1 MFEMRIT
8 MAGKRKIA
16 YPIDLPFKTCE
27 PVFLDN
33 AQDKYLLNK
42 EKVDKL
48 IDVFNGTF
56 RVGYVK
62 RDRKLTHGIN
72 AHSINEIL
80 REKLK
85 SIDGIEGETNVVFGS
100 FLPPIQSKGEFDFSI
115 FDEASNFYNFW
126 NYCYGKTNAIRDGD
140 STVDYYIRDSAT
152 KEKWNLFIETQKPRR
167 YEDDLVMPDNIFNV
181 IGEIQFGNWAM
192 VYKDMFRLVSAIN
205 KRARID
211 LYVYVVATGNLL
223 KLMSDGV
230 VSLEDACNRFRENVE
245 NHNINRPVMIIPLDL
260 GLEIEEFDFSEAE
273 EGYESVCSQ
282 IDFLE
287 KRISKKKQEISKLKS
302 DNKNLTGVALEK
314 NKKKIVRA
322 QRAKSKAE
330 EDLAVIKNIYKD
342 DDTEIE

>member
-1 MFEMRIT
+1 
-8 MAGKRKIA
+8 
-16 YPIDLPFKTCE
+16 
-27 PVFLDN
+27 
-33 AQDKYLLNK
+33 
-42 EKVDKL
+42 
-48 IDVFNGTF
+48 
-56 RVGYVK
+56 
-62 RDRKLTHGIN
+62 
-72 AHSINEIL
+72 
-80 REKLK
+80 
-85 SIDGIEGETNVVFGS
+85 
-100 FLPPIQSKGEFDFSI
+100 
-115 FDEASNFYNFW
+115 
-126 NYCYGKTNAIRDGD
+126 
-140 STVDYYIRDSAT
+140 
-152 KEKWNLFIETQKPRR
+152 
-167 YEDDLVMPDNIFNV
+167 MPDNIFNV